1 MKILVFVHLVF
12 MAATLILVISAAVIV
27 FRKKKGWFMQ
37 HRRVALSGAAAALAG
52 FLAQFIFKWAMQY
65 PHFRSPHAIGGL
77 ITLVLLLIT
86 PAAGA
91 MIPKNQK
98 IMRPVHMTLG
108 RITAVA
114 VAATAIMGAIR
125 FLQLSS

>member
-1 MKILVFVHLVF
+1 MKILVFVHLAF
-12 MAATLILVISAAVIV
+12 MAATVFLVISAAVIV
-27 FRKKKGWFMQ
+27 FRKKKGWFLL
-37 HRRVALSGAAAALAG
+37 HRKVALSGVAAALAG
-52 FLAQFIFKWAMQY
+52 FLAEFIFKWAMQY
-65 PHFRSPHAIGGL
+65 PHFRSPHAIAGL

-98 IMRPVHMTLG
+98 IMRPVHMALG

-114 VAATAIMGAIR
+114 VAATAIMGAVR
-125 FLQLSS
+125 FIQLSS